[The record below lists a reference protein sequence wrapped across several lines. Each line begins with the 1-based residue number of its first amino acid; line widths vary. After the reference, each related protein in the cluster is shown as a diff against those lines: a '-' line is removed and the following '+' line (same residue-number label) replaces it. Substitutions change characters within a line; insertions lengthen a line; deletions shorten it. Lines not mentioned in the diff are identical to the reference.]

1 MKNLAVSTLALSVM
15 LSSHAVMAEQAQPK
29 LILQVTV
36 DALRGDLPDRFKHNF
51 GEGGFNLLLNDG
63 IHYTNA
69 HYQHS
74 NTETIVGHAALATG
88 APPAVNGMVGNL
100 WYDRTQERV
109 VYNIEDANYN
119 LLASGADVDQSTE
132 IDSTQRAAQGDGRSP
147 ANIHT
152 STIGDEIVKAYH
164 GQSRAFSVSFKDRGA
179 VSLGG
184 ELGKAFW
191 FSKSANAFV
200 TSDYYYDANPTWVD
214 EWNAKGFTQQYGS
227 KRWELSLPQEK
238 YLFAGDG
245 DVEYK
250 IDLANFSRSFPH
262 PYGPASFPYFTTL
275 LSLSPAGDE
284 IVADFAKEVIDAEK
298 LGQGDYPDYL
308 SVSFSATDYVI
319 HMYGPSSIE
328 AEDNLIRLDRTLADL
343 FAHVDKTVGLENTL
357 IVLSA
362 DHGAPDVPGYVNAL
376 GGNKADYFG
385 IEKMKQSGVFE
396 AVEKRFGLGE
406 DVVRQYAD
414 PYLYLNHELI
424 GAKGYNLAEVQAYIA
439 RLLENINGINQA
451 ITATDIMKGQL
462 ADTRINQL
470 VTNNHHPIR
479 SGDIYIVY
487 EPNVYINDFDGLKVA
502 SVHGSPWRYDT
513 FVPVIFA
520 GMNIEG
526 QRISREVT
534 PYYIAP
540 TISQYLRITFPTGS
554 AGEVL
559 NEVIE

>member
-1 MKNLAVSTLALSVM
+1 MKNFVVSTLALSM
-15 LSSHAVMAEQAQPK
+15 LFSSGTVIANETQPK
-29 LILQVTV
+29 LILQLTV
-36 DALRGDLPDRFKHNF
+36 DALRGDLPNRFKHNF
-51 GEGGFNLLLNDG
+51 GEGGFRLLLDEG
-63 IHYTNA
+63 VHYTNA
-69 HYQHS
+69 HYQHA

-88 APPAVNGMVGNL
+88 APPAVNGMIGNV

-109 VYNIEDANYN
+109 VYNIEDTNYN
-119 LLASGADVDQSTE
+119 LLAIDADIDQSTE

-147 ANIHT
+147 LNIHT

-164 GQSRAFSVSFKDRGA
+164 GKSRAFSVSFKDRGA

-191 FSKSANAFV
+191 FSKSAGAFV
-200 TSDYYYDANPTWVD
+200 TSDYYYDKNPAWVD
-214 EWNAKGFTQQYGS
+214 EWNAKDFTQQYSG
-227 KRWELSLPQEK
+227 KRWELTLPQEK
-238 YLFAGDG
+238 YLFSDDG

-262 PYGPASFPYFTTL
+262 PYGPANYPYFTTL

-284 IVADFAKEVIDAEK
+284 IVADFAKSVIDSES
-298 LGQGDYPDYL
+298 LGQGEYPDYL

-328 AEDNLIRLDRTLADL
+328 AEDNLIRLDRTLEDL
-343 FAHVDKTVGLENTL
+343 FAHVDKMVGLDNTL

-396 AVEKRFGLGE
+396 VVKKRFGLGE

-424 GAKGYNLAEVQAYIA
+424 ESKGYKVSEVQTVIA
-439 RLLENINGINQA
+439 RALENIDGINQT

-462 ADTRINQL
+462 SDTRINRL
-470 VTNNHHPIR
+470 VANNHHPTR
-479 SGDIYIVY
+479 SGDIYVVY
-487 EPNVYINDFDGLKVA
+487 NPNVYINNFDGLKVA

-513 FVPVIFA
+513 FVPIFFA
-520 GMNIEG
+520 GMDIKG
-526 QRISREVT
+526 AKVHREVT
-534 PYYIAP
+534 PYDIAP
-540 TISQYLRITFPTGS
+540 TISQFMEINFPSGSTGS
-554 AGEVL
+554 VLTEV
-559 NEVIE
+559 VP